1 MLISHKNLLQW
12 TTGEMLDKTSKN
24 TLRYYY
30 FNMSPNVIVGAFVA
44 FISFLPSSMGL
55 DLYFDFKILIGIS
68 MIIAPIFAYLLGKDH
83 LFGRRKKLDKKGNDD
98 VIEIARRTWQFFD
111 SMMSDV
117 NNYLPTDNYQE
128 DRRYK
133 IVNRTSSTNIG
144 FALLSIIDAYDLKFI
159 DVNECIDRLQKVFST
174 ILKLEKWNGHLYNW
188 YNIKTLEPLRPRFI
202 STIDSGNFV
211 ASLYVIKQFLIEL
224 LGLNNY
230 ERDVEVKNGKLIN
243 KMLEIIQKLIDDI
256 DFTVLYDT
264 SRNLFS
270 IGYAQENGKLVD
282 SYYDMLMSESRTTSL
297 IAIASRQVTSKHWFA
312 LARNLVKVDGYKGL
326 ISWSG
331 TAFEYFMPYLFDKS
345 YEHTLID
352 QSLFFTV
359 YSQIKYAKENNV
371 PFGISESAY
380 AVKDDMLNY
389 QYKEFGIPWLGLK
402 RGLNNYLVVAPYA
415 SLLMLEY
422 SPQKVYK
429 NINGR
434 STFNYYLP

>member
-1 MLISHKNLLQW
+1 
-12 TTGEMLDKTSKN
+12 
-24 TLRYYY
+24 
-30 FNMSPNVIVGAFVA
+30 
-44 FISFLPSSMGL
+44 
-55 DLYFDFKILIGIS
+55 
-68 MIIAPIFAYLLGKDH
+68 
-83 LFGRRKKLDKKGNDD
+83 
-98 VIEIARRTWQFFD
+98 
-111 SMMSDV
+111 MMSDV

-159 DVNECIDRLQKVFST
+159 DANECIDRLQKVFNT

-202 STIDSGNFV
+202 STVDSGNFV
-211 ASLYVIKQFLIEL
+211 ASLYVTKQFLIEL
-224 LGLNNY
+224 LGHNKF
-230 ERDVEVKNGKLIN
+230 EKEIEVENEHLIN
-243 KMLEIIQKLIDDI
+243 QMIEIVQKIIDET

-312 LARNLVKVDGYKGL
+312 LSRNLVKVDGYKGL

-352 QSLFFTV
+352 QSLFFTM

-402 RGLNNYLVVAPYA
+402 R
-415 SLLMLEY
+415 
-422 SPQKVYK
+422 
-429 NINGR
+429 
-434 STFNYYLP
+434 T